1 MRTRYILILLL
12 ALSLLAACNPTGTGG
27 DTNATEVSPAAA
39 SPDAGTLPTVPPLST
54 APPVSTIPPPTIAP
68 AGYPPPPATPS
79 GSLLPEGY
87 PVPPTLPPKYPADA
101 AGMVWVTRPLGLQC
115 TEASTYE
122 FPTLNDAVRSL
133 EDAGIEVFGAEVVGL
148 MVCESCEC
156 PTSDHYRV
164 QIGVENLATATQ
176 MGWTAEIG
184 G

>member
-1 MRTRYILILLL
+1 MRTPYILVLLL
-12 ALSLLAACNPTGTGG
+12 ALALLAACNPTGLEG
-27 DTNATEVSPAAA
+27 DPNATPL
-39 SPDAGTLPTVPPLST
+39 SPDAAPLSTVPPLNT
-54 APPVSTIPPPTIAP
+54 APAPTSAP
-68 AGYPPPPATPS
+68 ADYPSPPTPS
-79 GSLLPEGY
+79 GSFLPEGY
-87 PVPPTLPPKYPADA
+87 PVPPTLPPKYPSDTE
-101 AGMVWVTRPLGLQC
+101 GRIWIMRPLGVQC

-122 FPTLNDAVRSL
+122 FPTINDAVRSL

-156 PTSDHYRV
+156 PTSEHYRV